1 MPLPNQFPANLSSNP
16 ELLSR
21 LRTLGDRSQPS
32 LLLMSSDRSSDR
44 HWYAAA
50 VDQQQLTQLRED
62 LDELRE
68 VVKDVVRRIGES
80 NTSILLVGKEVDRVW
95 NTLREHAP
103 K

>member
-1 MPLPNQFPANLSSNP
+1 MPVPNQFPANLSPDP

-21 LRTLGDRSQPS
+21 LRTLADRPQQSPP
-32 LLLMSSDRSSDR
+32 LMSSDRSSDR

>member
-1 MPLPNQFPANLSSNP
+1 MPVPNQFPANLSPDP
-16 ELLSR
+16 EWLSR
-21 LRTLGDRSQPS
+21 LRTLEDRPQPS
-32 LLLMSSDRSSDR
+32 PLLMSSDQSSGR
-44 HWYAAA
+44 RLYAAA

>member
-1 MPLPNQFPANLSSNP
+1 MPVPNQFPANLSLDP
-16 ELLSR
+16 ELIGR
-21 LRTLGDRSQPS
+21 LRTLVDRPQPS
-32 LLLMSSDRSSDR
+32 PVPSSLNQTADVR
-44 HWYAAA
+44 WYG
-50 VDQQQLTQLRED
+50 DLQQIMQMQKD
-62 LDELRE
+62 LDEIRE